1 MSGDLIKVRITAP
14 VKLGPR
20 WLRPGDEPEVTAD
33 DRAQLEAAG
42 AVERDPDATQVVL
55 TGTPVRA
62 FTQSEFETATA
73 VTAQML
79 AEAMLDAALE
89 EVTTQL
95 RAEKA
100 ALLARAV
107 EAEAQ
112 RDMLQDRVLELQDQL
127 SAATA
132 AAGQAVAAD
141 GQHPTTGGAAAP
153 DQPDT
158 PEPSETAAKTT
169 PKKGA
174 AAKPK
179 G

>member
-1 MSGDLIKVRITAP
+1 MSGDLIKVRIIAP

-33 DRAQLEAAG
+33 DRALLEAAG
-42 AVERDPDATQVVL
+42 AVARDPDTTQVAL
-55 TGTPVRA
+55 TGAPLRA
-62 FTQSEFETATA
+62 FTQAEFEAATA
-73 VTAQML
+73 AAAKML
-79 AEAMLDAALE
+79 AEAMIEAALI
-89 EVTTQL
+89 EVT
-95 RAEKA
+95 AAFEGEKA

-112 RDMLQDRVLELQDQL
+112 RDMLQDRVLELQEQH
-127 SAATA
+127 SAAKMAAELAGVVDDQQTPPGGTA
-132 AAGQAVAAD
+132 APVQPHTPAA
-141 GQHPTTGGAAAP
+141 
-153 DQPDT
+153 
-158 PEPSETAAKTT
+158 ETAAKTT

>member
-1 MSGDLIKVRITAP
+1 MSGDLIKVHIIAP

-33 DRAQLEAAG
+33 DRALLEAAG
-42 AVERDPDATQVVL
+42 AVARDPGTTQVAL
-55 TGTPVRA
+55 TSVPLRA
-62 FTQSEFETATA
+62 FTQAEFEAATA
-73 VTAQML
+73 ATAKIL
-79 AEAMLDAALE
+79 AEAMIEAALI
-89 EVTTQL
+89 EVTAAFE
-95 RAEKA
+95 AEKA

-112 RDMLQDRVLELQDQL
+112 RDMLQDRVLELQEQL
-127 SAATA
+127 SAAKTA
-132 AAGQAVAAD
+132 AEQAGAVD
-141 GQHPTTGGAAAP
+141 DQQHPPGGITAP
-153 DQPDT
+153 AQPDT
-158 PEPSETAAKTT
+158 PAETVAKTT